1 MLPRKILALAL
12 CLQSSYSLTPNFGEA
27 VQPRRAFLGTSAIAF
42 LGSLPAFADDDVSD
56 LSMPAADQKSE
67 VSFFGKYHFILP
79 LFRLLQRCAAT
90 HHLHKLCHLQGV
102 EK

>member
-12 CLQSSYSLTPNFGEA
+12 CLQSSYSLTTNVGEA

-67 VSFFGKYHFILP
+67 VSFFWKISLYLAPFSTLAKMCSYTSP
-79 LFRLLQRCAAT
+79 A
-90 HHLHKLCHLQGV
+90 
-102 EK
+102 

>member
-12 CLQSSYSLTPNFGEA
+12 CLQSSYSLTTNVGEA

-42 LGSLPAFADDDVSD
+42 LRSLPAFADDDVSD

-67 VSFFGKYHFILP
+67 VSFVFKK
-79 LFRLLQRCAAT
+79 
-90 HHLHKLCHLQGV
+90 HHLYLAPFSTLAKMCSYASPA
-102 EK
+102 